1 MVLYS
6 TLPFLFNLI
15 RQDEGQLQQL
25 KARAFL
31 VDMEEGVIHGLLRGP
46 FSSLFDEALVITD
59 VSGSGNNWARGH
71 EVYGELHGSLIA
83 DTVSRALEDC
93 DSPQVGQ
100 AAFQTSNTVYPQAFL
115 FVHSLGGGTGSG
127 LGTKCLEMMADLHPQ
142 LARLVCAVSP
152 GNTDDVI
159 TSPYNTALA
168 LRELR
173 QHATCVLPVCND
185 SLSQVKGAHSVDS
198 AMPFAHANGAAAQMI
213 AHLTSSVRF
222 SGPLDIDVLDLN
234 SNLVPYRG
242 LQFLFSAF
250 SPLVSKLHRQ
260 QETHRSQEAKIRAS
274 QFRHSDIRLATRCS
288 DLMLDILSPS
298 HQLLDVHPKVS
309 TCLASAFL
317 LRGECP
323 IGNIIQRLDRG
334 STRLG
339 ICSIPPPEQGV
350 PTAHLFVMIRLQ
362 VASLLCLLNS
372 CAIRQH
378 FSRVLGRFM
387 KLYSKR
393 AHLHHYTEFTEK
405 AVFDAA
411 AESLKSLI
419 EDYEPTKDKPADSLQ
434 HML

>member
-1 MVLYS
+1 MPREVLTFQVGQCGNQIGS
-6 TLPFLFNLI
+6 RLWQVLLEEHGTWPPKTTLALPFGMRSGAGTDHIALDEGMSSIFKI
-15 RQDEGQLQQL
+15 CSTRQDEGQLQQL

-59 VSGSGNNWARGH
+59 VSGSGNN
-71 EVYGELHGSLIA
+71 
-83 DTVSRALEDC
+83 C
-93 DSPQVGQ
+93 
-100 AAFQTSNTVYPQAFL
+100 
-115 FVHSLGGGTGSG
+115 
-127 LGTKCLEMMADLHPQ
+127 
-142 LARLVCAVSP
+142 P

-250 SPLVSKLHRQ
+250 SPL
-260 QETHRSQEAKIRAS
+260 
-274 QFRHSDIRLATRCS
+274 
-288 DLMLDILSPS
+288 
-298 HQLLDVHPKVS
+298 
-309 TCLASAFL
+309 
-317 LRGECP
+317 
-323 IGNIIQRLDRG
+323 
-334 STRLG
+334 
-339 ICSIPPPEQGV
+339 
-350 PTAHLFVMIRLQ
+350 
-362 VASLLCLLNS
+362 
-372 CAIRQH
+372 
-378 FSRVLGRFM
+378 
-387 KLYSKR
+387 
-393 AHLHHYTEFTEK
+393 FTEK

-419 EDYEPTKDKPADSLQ
+419 EDYEYLNTHLAPPPAYTQAYAESGLSYSASKCVCRTP
-434 HML
+434 LI